1 MLGGRGIKSKIP
13 ERKAMIPSLGVIP
26 ASEETTR
33 AGEGA
38 TNRNT
43 KRNTKRL
50 SKQT

>member
-13 ERKAMIPSLGVIP
+13 ERKAIIPSLGVIP
-26 ASEETTR
+26 AS
-33 AGEGA
+33 EGA

>member
-1 MLGGRGIKSKIP
+1 MLAGRGIKSKIP
-13 ERKAMIPSLGVIP
+13 ERKAIIPSLGVIP
-26 ASEETTR
+26 VSEGTTR
-33 AGEGA
+33 ADEGA